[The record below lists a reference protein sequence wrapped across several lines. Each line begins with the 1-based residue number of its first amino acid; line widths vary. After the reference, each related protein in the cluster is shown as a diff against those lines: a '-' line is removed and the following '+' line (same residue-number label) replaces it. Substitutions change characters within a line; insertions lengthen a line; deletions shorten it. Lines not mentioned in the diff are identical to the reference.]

1 MSYDTGRWIEA
12 VELMIPQGAAL
23 TALSFACR
31 GSWDFYWEDLT
42 ALGFEGSQAARTRK
56 IQDLLF

>member
-1 MSYDTGRWIEA
+1 
-12 VELMIPQGAAL
+12 MIPHGAAL

-42 ALGFEGSQAARTRK
+42 ALGFEGSQAART
-56 IQDLLF
+56 